1 MKNLSVLWL
10 CLNLKILLNAQST
23 AKIRYKPWLILNNE
37 IQTEM
42 RTGTRT
48 LRTDNVDSLKAG
60 TVMGLDDGIIVPE
73 NFALFLKYRCGIE
86 LTLFCVHFSV
96 PSSVLEVSTLYEKIV
111 HTLNDENYLSSF
123 EIRDFFL
130 IFSSA

>member
-23 AKIRYKPWLILNNE
+23 AKIRYKLWLILNNE

-48 LRTDNVDSLKAG
+48 LQTDNVDSLKAG

-73 NFALFLKYRCGIE
+73 ILHFFKSTDVE
-86 LTLFCVHFSV
+86 L
-96 PSSVLEVSTLYEKIV
+96 
-111 HTLNDENYLSSF
+111 N
-123 EIRDFFL
+123 
-130 IFSSA
+130 